1 MLSRIIF
8 RAKDGRELGPQDY
21 LQEFEKFVR
30 MNPQHIEALEIL
42 LKRPKEFDT
51 KQLKTL
57 REKLATQPDYL
68 VDKFTEKN
76 LRRAYN
82 QELVDIISIIRYATK
97 GGELLTAERRV
108 DKAMMKV
115 KSGRAFTEEQN
126 KWLDLIRRHLIE
138 NLLMEKEDIETLPI
152 FNREGAS
159 WNKLNKIFGGKLESV
174 IHEINEAIAA

>member
-1 MLSRIIF
+1 MGLKISVYSRIIF

-30 MNPQHIEALEIL
+30 ENPEHIEALEIL

-76 LRRAYN
+76 LRRACS
-82 QELVDIISIIRYATK
+82 QELADIISIIRYAAK
-97 GGELLTAERRV
+97 GGELLTVEQKGQQSFDEGQIRPSFYRRAE
-108 DKAMMKV
+108 
-115 KSGRAFTEEQN
+115 
-126 KWLDLIRRHLIE
+126 
-138 NLLMEKEDIETLPI
+138 
-152 FNREGAS
+152 
-159 WNKLNKIFGGKLESV
+159 
-174 IHEINEAIAA
+174 